1 MCSWTFRLVKFDCI
15 TNTNTNKST
24 CTAYTT
30 GWIISI
36 CALSMQKERNTF
48 CMHTCLHLHHM
59 KEIATDNERHEQ
71 NKRAQT
77 HVTIIIVVFKVFSRV
92 IYSKSVWPLMQSAH
106 METSLKGFAC
116 NKSIWM
122 WVLVARN
129 LVQLYLVSALR
140 APCHILLLNVFD
152 LVTFHSRYWMQL
164 MQIFPF
170 RKLRIAYYNFMHY

>member
-1 MCSWTFRLVKFDCI
+1 
-15 TNTNTNKST
+15 
-24 CTAYTT
+24 
-30 GWIISI
+30 
-36 CALSMQKERNTF
+36 
-48 CMHTCLHLHHM
+48 M
-59 KEIATDNERHEQ
+59 KEIATDNERHER

-92 IYSKSVWPLMQSAH
+92 IYSKSVWPLKQSAH

-152 LVTFHSRYWMQL
+152 LVTFHSR
-164 MQIFPF
+164 
-170 RKLRIAYYNFMHY
+170 N